1 MAANLLRPDRRL
13 ETTPGRDDAGDRIT
27 LYRTEFWLR
36 GEMVDATPWTAH
48 PRQAIR
54 DGDEIEQH
62 PSELPDWI
70 PAYREAQRRFAHV
83 A

>member
-1 MAANLLRPDRRL
+1 MAENLLRPDRRL
-13 ETTPGRDDAGDRIT
+13 ETTVGRDDAGDLST
-27 LYRTEFWLR
+27 LWRTEFWLR

-54 DGDEIEQH
+54 DGDDIEQR
-62 PSELPDWI
+62 PPELPDYI
-70 PAYREAQRRFAHV
+70 PSYRQAQRVFA